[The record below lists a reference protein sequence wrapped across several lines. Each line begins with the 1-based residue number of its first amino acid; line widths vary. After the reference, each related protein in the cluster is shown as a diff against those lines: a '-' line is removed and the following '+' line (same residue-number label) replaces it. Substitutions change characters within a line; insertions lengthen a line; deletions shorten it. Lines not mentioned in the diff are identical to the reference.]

1 MCREAQLSWPSMVQ
15 LHFGRASRLSSC
27 MKIGAIG
34 PVRELG
40 PVFNIRFTIIDDNE
54 TISFVGPCH
63 AIKMMAAACSAEP
76 ASIRGLL
83 DRCKIYDPDLI
94 ESVLIGLAI
103 FDEHNTPEYPE
114 SFHSAIETHPSSD
127 LPPFR
132 VIDEATKRASQIQ
145 AGSGLIIFNLR
156 ARRIIQVQNSYA
168 DVQRVDRGRVR
179 RDGKPTTFLY
189 HYKLPDEW
197 RIVP

>member
-1 MCREAQLSWPSMVQ
+1 MVQ
-15 LHFGRASRLSSC
+15 LHFGRGSRLNSC
-27 MKIGAIG
+27 RKFGAIG
-34 PVRELG
+34 PVRELS
-40 PVFNIRFTIIDDNE
+40 PVFNIRFTIIDDNQ

-63 AIKMMAAACSAEP
+63 AIKMLAAACSAQP
-76 ASIRGLL
+76 ASIRDLL
-83 DRCKIYDPDLI
+83 DRCKVYDPDLI
-94 ESVLIGLAI
+94 ESVLFGLAI
-103 FDEHNTPEYPE
+103 FDEHNTPEFPE
-114 SFHSAIETHPSSD
+114 AFHRAIETQASSD

-132 VIDEATKRASQIQ
+132 VIDDATKRASQVQ
-145 AGSGLIIFNLR
+145 AGSGLIIINLR